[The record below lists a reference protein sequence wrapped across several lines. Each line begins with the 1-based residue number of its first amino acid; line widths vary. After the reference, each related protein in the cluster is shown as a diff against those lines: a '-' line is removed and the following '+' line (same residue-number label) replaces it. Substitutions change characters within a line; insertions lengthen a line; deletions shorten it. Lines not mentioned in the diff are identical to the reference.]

1 MCLSIWSK
9 SPKIYEELKQS
20 NVLILPSGR
29 LLSLYKNSVQ
39 QNAGFNEEVLDW
51 MVVEMRKL
59 NLDAFGKESGII
71 WMRWQ
76 FKYVKLLAV
85 IMRLTFLWCQL
96 NLRLVVI
103 FCKYQLTVKC

>member
-20 NVLILPSGR
+20 KVLILPSGC

-59 NLDAFGKESGII
+59 NLDAFGKEGGII
-71 WMRWQ
+71 LDEMAIQ
-76 FKYVKLLAV
+76 V
-85 IMRLTFLWCQL
+85 CQITCSYYAFDSF
-96 NLRLVVI
+96 VVSAKFETCSHI
-103 FCKYQLTVKC
+103 L